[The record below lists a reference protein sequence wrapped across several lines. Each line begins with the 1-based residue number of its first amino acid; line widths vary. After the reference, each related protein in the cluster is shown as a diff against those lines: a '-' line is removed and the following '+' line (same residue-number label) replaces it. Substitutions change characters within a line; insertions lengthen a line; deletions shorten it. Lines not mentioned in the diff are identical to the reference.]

1 VRQRHALPTLGHYFV
16 AAGLDSPGFG
26 NGFRGN
32 ISFRVAAS
40 YTTDAITAEH
50 CIKSPAM
57 A

>member
-1 VRQRHALPTLGHYFV
+1 LHYFV
-16 AAGLDSPGFG
+16 AAGLASSAFG

-40 YTTDAITAEH
+40 YTTAAITAEH
-50 CIKSPAM
+50 CIKSPAT